1 MQTEAEKPHN
11 YKNNE
16 NRPKHGNLLCSFGE
30 HQTANLILRSRHR
43 MASREPIKGVNDRDV
58 PLPDLQGPLDDKKR
72 SVQFLGTIS
81 DRSLWLQPS
90 LQLFLRP
97 RLEPLLHALPP
108 GTSGLRREPVLGPTV
123 TPEL

>member
-1 MQTEAEKPHN
+1 MLIRGAPDCESHP
-11 YKNNE
+11 
-16 NRPKHGNLLCSFGE
+16 SFAPQNGF
-30 HQTANLILRSRHR
+30 
-43 MASREPIKGVNDRDV
+43 KGVNDRDV